1 MESWKTTAN
10 APAGARQPVTVR
22 LVGGPAALIEIGGL
36 RLLTDPVLDAPDLM
50 AGSTRSPARTAG
62 PGAAVKGAG
71 TIHAMLLSHDGHD
84 GKPDGALRGR
94 LAAAPMTLT
103 TTEAAGRLGGNAI
116 ALPPWYHLT
125 LDRPDGGCVTVTG
138 TPARHGP
145 KTAPAATSLVTG
157 FALTG
162 PDVPTIYIS
171 GDNASLEV
179 VEQIAERLGPVD
191 LALLSAGGARTR
203 RRGGYLTLTSNQ
215 AARAAGIL
223 SARTVIALH
232 TEGCAHITEDPG
244 TLRQA
249 FADHGLAGRLTLL
262 APGERATT

>member
-1 MESWKTTAN
+1 MESRKTTAN
-10 APAGARQPVTVR
+10 ALAGARQPVTVR

-36 RLLTDPVLDAPDLM
+36 WLLTDPVLDAPGLM
-50 AGSTRSPARTAG
+50 AGGTRSPARAGG
-62 PGAAVKGAG
+62 PGAAVMRAG
-71 TIHAMLLSHDGHD
+71 TIHAVLLSHDGHD

-125 LDRPDGGCVTVTG
+125 LDRPDGGCVKVTG

-162 PDVPTIYIS
+162 PDMPTIYIS

-179 VEQIAERLGPVD
+179 VEQIAERFAPVD

-203 RRGGYLTLTSNQ
+203 QRGGYLTLTSDQ

-223 SARTVIALH
+223 NARTVIALH
-232 TEGCAHITEDPG
+232 TEGCAHITEGPG

-249 FADHGLAGRLTLL
+249 FADHGLASRLTLL
-262 APGERATT
+262 APGERATA